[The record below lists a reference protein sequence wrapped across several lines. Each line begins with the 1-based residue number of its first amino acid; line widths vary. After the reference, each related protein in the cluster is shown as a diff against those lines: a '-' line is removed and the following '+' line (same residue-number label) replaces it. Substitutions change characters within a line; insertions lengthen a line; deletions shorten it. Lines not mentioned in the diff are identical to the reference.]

1 MLNAPCG
8 SDGYRYDV
16 VDILRQILSNY
27 GQKLYFEVSEAFKN
41 RDSALFKEKNRK
53 FLELLDDI
61 DMLLSLR
68 SEFSLKNWIET
79 SESLGD
85 NPEEADYME
94 YCAGLLITLW
104 GYEENP
110 HIFDYAWREWSGLI
124 KGYYKKRWE
133 IFFTYLEKCPEN
145 GSEYNED
152 VLPQVYGRETF
163 RANECYETMADF
175 ETEWL
180 HTKKSFEEYDL
191 DFDSTIHQLFNKY
204 YDLI

>member
-124 KGYYKKRWE
+124 KGYYKKR
-133 IFFTYLEKCPEN
+133 
-145 GSEYNED
+145 
-152 VLPQVYGRETF
+152 
-163 RANECYETMADF
+163 
-175 ETEWL
+175 
-180 HTKKSFEEYDL
+180 
-191 DFDSTIHQLFNKY
+191 
-204 YDLI
+204 